1 MSRRRPCWR
10 LAWCGAHTVAALA
23 AVAVVAAVMPWR
35 CGVASGCDQLR
46 WLQWW
51 WGPWLEP
58 AAPTETHRFEPGIA
72 LGLRAAASEQQC
84 WPPSCAACLPR
95 HGGRL
100 GPSFQKLE
108 KGMGWRCAAQQ
119 SLRVPNGDG
128 IQMVME
134 SLPLAQV
141 TWLKAHAFVAL
152 APVALYPHTTTS
164 PLLSPLPL
172 SLMSTCFVALL
183 SPLLLSQLSKKYYA
197 KEQDL

>member
-1 MSRRRPCWR
+1 MVNRTVHRSSRSKGGPR
-10 LAWCGAHTVAALA
+10 LPSCGL
-23 AVAVVAAVMPWR
+23 
-35 CGVASGCDQLR
+35 GV
-46 WLQWW
+46 
-51 WGPWLEP
+51 
-58 AAPTETHRFEPGIA
+58 
-72 LGLRAAASEQQC
+72 RAAANARQC
-84 WPPSCAACLPR
+84 WPLAHAACLPR
-95 HGGRL
+95 LGG
-100 GPSFQKLE
+100 GPGPTSFQKLE
-108 KGMGWRCAAQQ
+108 KGRGWRRAAQQ

-183 SPLLLSQLSKKYYA
+183 SPLLLSPLSKKYYA